1 MRCISSRDIASIY
14 IYLYPE
20 LSWQTCIAI
29 YHTAILFIATLGGF
43 ANAQISVSAFYP
55 AFKTISPTF
64 KAVFRFQHCLV
75 LQSLFWTNW
84 STPTD
89 FFGEATLLLSR
100 ISSII
105 FVLSLLS
112 WLNVYFLHRS
122 NFKWQT
128 HESLDRKTTNATFP
142 PNFTENHSRL
152 TILAHKESKKRIGKS
167 FPHLSSPSI
176 SIFI

>member
-1 MRCISSRDIASIY
+1 MHIIPGYCINLYIFVSRAFMTDVYCNLSHCNTFYCNTGWICKCTDQC
-14 IYLYPE
+14 LY
-20 LSWQTCIAI
+20 
-29 YHTAILFIATLGGF
+29 
-43 ANAQISVSAFYP
+43 VYP

-64 KAVFRFQHCLV
+64 KAVFRFPHCLV

-152 TILAHKESKKRIGKS
+152 TILAHKESQNRIGKS
-167 FPHLSSPSI
+167 FPHLSSPSM